1 MEKIKFTDPDTGE
14 CLEFYVLE
22 QTRINNRDYLLVTVD
37 EDGDSDA
44 FVLKDLSE
52 DTEKE
57 AVYEI
62 VEEEAE
68 LEAIAKVFSEMLED
82 VNIEL

>member
-62 VEEEAE
+62 VEEEAA

-82 VNIEL
+82 VDIEL

>member
-22 QTRINNRDYLLVTVD
+22 QTRTNNRDYLLVTVD

-82 VNIEL
+82 VDIEL

>member
-1 MEKIKFTDPDTGE
+1 MEKVKFTDPDTGE

-62 VEEEAE
+62 VEEAE

-82 VNIEL
+82 VDIEL

>member
-1 MEKIKFTDPDTGE
+1 MSGV
-14 CLEFYVLE
+14 YVLE

-82 VNIEL
+82 VDIEL

>member
-37 EDGDSDA
+37 EDGDSRCIC
-44 FVLKDLSE
+44 LKRSFRRYRERSGL
-52 DTEKE
+52 
-57 AVYEI
+57 
-62 VEEEAE
+62 
-68 LEAIAKVFSEMLED
+68 
-82 VNIEL
+82 

>member
-22 QTRINNRDYLLVTVD
+22 QTRINHRDYLLVTVD

-82 VNIEL
+82 VDIEL

>member
-1 MEKIKFTDPDTGE
+1 MEKVKFTDPDTGE

-52 DTEKE
+52 DTEKD

-82 VNIEL
+82 VDIEL

>member
-1 MEKIKFTDPDTGE
+1 MEKIKFADPDPGE

-82 VNIEL
+82 VDIEL

>member
-1 MEKIKFTDPDTGE
+1 MEKVKFTDPDTGE

-82 VNIEL
+82 VDIEL

>member
-1 MEKIKFTDPDTGE
+1 MEKIKFTDQDTGE

-82 VNIEL
+82 VDIEL

>member
-68 LEAIAKVFSEMLED
+68 LEAIAKVFSEILED
-82 VNIEL
+82 VDIEL

>member
-68 LEAIAKVFSEMLED
+68 LEAIAKVFSEMLEEVD
-82 VNIEL
+82 IEL

>member
-37 EDGDSDA
+37 EGGDSDA

-82 VNIEL
+82 VDIEL

>member
-82 VNIEL
+82 VDIVL

>member
-52 DTEKE
+52 DTGKE

-82 VNIEL
+82 VDIEL

>member
-62 VEEEAE
+62 VEEEA
-68 LEAIAKVFSEMLED
+68 
-82 VNIEL
+82 

>member
-22 QTRINNRDYLLVTVD
+22 QTRINNVDYLLVTVD

-44 FVLKDLSE
+44 LVLKDLSK
-52 DTEKE
+52 DTDKE
-57 AVYEI
+57 AVYQI

-82 VNIEL
+82 VDIEL

>member
-52 DTEKE
+52 NTEKE

-82 VNIEL
+82 VDIEL

>member
-62 VEEEAE
+62 VEGEAE

-82 VNIEL
+82 VDIEL

>member
-68 LEAIAKVFSEMLED
+68 LEAIAKVFSEMLEYVD
-82 VNIEL
+82 IEL

>member
-1 MEKIKFTDPDTGE
+1 MEKIKFTDSDTGE

-82 VNIEL
+82 VDIEL

>member
-44 FVLKDLSE
+44 FVLKNLSE

-82 VNIEL
+82 VDIEL

>member
-1 MEKIKFTDPDTGE
+1 MEKVKFTDPDTGE

-22 QTRINNRDYLLVTVD
+22 QTRINNVDYLLVTVD

-44 FVLKDLSE
+44 LVLKDLSK
-52 DTEKE
+52 DTDKE
-57 AVYEI
+57 AVYQI

-82 VNIEL
+82 VDIEL

>member
-62 VEEEAE
+62 VEEILKEY
-68 LEAIAKVFSEMLED
+68 IKTNSWQ
-82 VNIEL
+82 

>member
-62 VEEEAE
+62 GEEEAE

-82 VNIEL
+82 VDIEL

>member
-1 MEKIKFTDPDTGE
+1 MEKIKFTDPDTGD

-82 VNIEL
+82 VDIEL

>member
-82 VNIEL
+82 VDI

>member
-62 VEEEAE
+62 VEEGAE

-82 VNIEL
+82 VDIEL

>member
-68 LEAIAKVFSEMLED
+68 LEAIAEVFSEMLED
-82 VNIEL
+82 VDIEL

>member
-62 VEEEAE
+62 LEEEAE

-82 VNIEL
+82 VDIEL